1 MPRGP
6 LLHQRPAKAL
16 DIWLAIYYAF
26 VIGYKWRTWSVR
38 PVPPAFYV
46 AALLLLSLPYLT
58 SIIDIYVLR
67 ALHRVR
73 AQLPVRHLQ
82 QIHLHHK
89 SQIAVL
95 RPRGRPLRFCGPGRG
110 LGCVG
115 PGRVQEENARGV
127 VWVFLGALNRCFGPT
142 EISRIRIRIRVALLI
157 AQQRFWALATV
168 QS

>member
-1 MPRGP
+1 MFGAAWFHPRAANCPRIAAPYYASVECRVPRGP

-26 VIGYKWRTWSVR
+26 AIGYKWQTWSVR

-46 AALLLLSLPYLT
+46 AALPLLFLPYLT

-82 QIHLHHK
+82 QEF
-89 SQIAVL
+89 
-95 RPRGRPLRFCGPGRG
+95 R
-110 LGCVG
+110 LG
-115 PGRVQEENARGV
+115 
-127 VWVFLGALNRCFGPT
+127 
-142 EISRIRIRIRVALLI
+142 
-157 AQQRFWALATV
+157 
-168 QS
+168 